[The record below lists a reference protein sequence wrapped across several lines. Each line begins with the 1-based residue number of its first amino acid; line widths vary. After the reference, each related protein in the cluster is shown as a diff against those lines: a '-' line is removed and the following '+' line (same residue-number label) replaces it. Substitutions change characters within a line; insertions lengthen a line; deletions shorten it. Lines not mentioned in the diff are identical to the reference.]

1 LSLLNIAFTSC
12 EAAAGVSLLDSD
24 VSIRD
29 QVAAGVP
36 SMLHAAAGLSPVVFH
51 LDLPVFGHE
60 PAVVDLPPFHR
71 ATSMQLYAP
80 NYRFTLPR
88 AGDGFHELEIL
99 SLTGCYVDLG
109 ALVLRCPCLR
119 VLRVTQACL
128 DAGINVQSKSLQ
140 KLFVRTNTNFRWKYS
155 IHTINI
161 DASMLKQLTLSFI
174 TQDEL
179 SVSVVAPLL
188 EKVSWECSCLMTW
201 NTTGLGP
208 WSLLEVSLRAAAS
221 LGQRVITNAIGEG
234 TCLQLS
240 NAHVL
245 SLQMSASV
253 CLLSSIN
260 FSNELN
266 LCMTCY
272 HFFFGRTRFMQSPT
286 LCRSI

>member
-1 LSLLNIAFTSC
+1 MGWFSWWVFKEGHGGGADLISALPEDLRLEVLVRLRCARAAARTSLLSRRWRGLWTRLPDLTFRDVAISSILAALSSLQVPRVSLLNIAFTSC

-88 AGDGFHELEIL
+88 AGDGFHALEIL

-128 DAGINVQSKSLQ
+128 DAGINIQSKSLQ

-155 IHTINI
+155 IDTINI
-161 DASMLKQLTLSFI
+161 DASMLKQLTMSFK
-174 TQDEL
+174 TQDDL

-188 EKVSWECSCLMTW
+188 EKVSWECS
-201 NTTGLGP
+201 
-208 WSLLEVSLRAAAS
+208 
-221 LGQRVITNAIGEG
+221 AI
-234 TCLQLS
+234 
-240 NAHVL
+240 
-245 SLQMSASV
+245 
-253 CLLSSIN
+253 
-260 FSNELN
+260 
-266 LCMTCY
+266 
-272 HFFFGRTRFMQSPT
+272 
-286 LCRSI
+286 RSILREGIPRT

>member
-88 AGDGFHELEIL
+88 AGDGFHALEIL

-128 DAGINVQSKSLQ
+128 DASINIQSKSLQ
-140 KLFVRTNTNFRWKYS
+140 TLFVRTHSNFRWKYS
-155 IHTINI
+155 IDTINV

-188 EKVSWECSCLMTW
+188 EKVSWECSFLRIW
-201 NTTGLGP
+201 KTTGLGP
-208 WSLLEVSLRAAAS
+208 WSLLQRAS
-221 LGQRVITNAIGEG
+221 GNG
-234 TCLQLS
+234 
-240 NAHVL
+240 
-245 SLQMSASV
+245 
-253 CLLSSIN
+253 
-260 FSNELN
+260 
-266 LCMTCY
+266 
-272 HFFFGRTRFMQSPT
+272 
-286 LCRSI
+286 